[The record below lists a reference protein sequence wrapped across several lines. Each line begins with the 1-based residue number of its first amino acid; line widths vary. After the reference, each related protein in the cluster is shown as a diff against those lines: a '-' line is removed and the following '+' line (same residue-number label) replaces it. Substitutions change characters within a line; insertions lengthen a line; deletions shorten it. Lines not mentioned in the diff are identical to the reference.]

1 MNKLVV
7 DSKSAKRIE
16 ELWDWTHDDQE
27 CYSVKLKNVDGTIW
41 VGSKM
46 EIYNLLNKTDDEL
59 QVIANNHIMYN
70 ERKNT
75 KKNCKNVLSE

>member
-7 DSKSAKRIE
+7 YSKSAKRIE
-16 ELWDWTHDDQE
+16 ELWDWSHDDKE
-27 CYSVKLKNVDGTIW
+27 CYSVKFKNVDGTIW

-59 QVIANNHIMYN
+59 QVIANNQ
-70 ERKNT
+70 
-75 KKNCKNVLSE
+75 